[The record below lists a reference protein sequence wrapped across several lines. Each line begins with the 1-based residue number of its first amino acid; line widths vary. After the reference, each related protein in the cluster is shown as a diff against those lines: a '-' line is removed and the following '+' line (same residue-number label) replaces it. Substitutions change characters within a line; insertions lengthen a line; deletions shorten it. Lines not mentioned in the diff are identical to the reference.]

1 MPKKILKGQMS
12 DSGKKSKADGL
23 GRIIEG
29 SLDTVPVIM
38 SSVSIGLGHLRLRA
52 NIKDWKHLS
61 CT

>member
-52 NIKDWKHLS
+52 NIKD
-61 CT
+61 